1 MTSSKANA
9 LPTNEVVNAWNLSAF
24 QSTLRSEEINNS
36 NGVFSFVIAARKRA
50 ATERREKARRRQ
62 SARIC
67 LNLWT
72 KKTAAGLDAQ
82 RQDRPPKI
90 CDNLR
95 NLRIPPQ
102 KKSALICVICG

>member
-1 MTSSKANA
+1 MTSPKANA

-62 SARIC
+62 SAKIC
-67 LNLWT
+67 LNLRT
-72 KKTAAGLDAQ
+72 KKRRRGLTRSAKT
-82 RQDRPPKI
+82 DRP
-90 CDNLR
+90 NLR
-95 NLRIPPQ
+95 
-102 KKSALICVICG
+102 